1 MRSLLLISLLSIGIL
16 SARAQLQPGSI
27 VFTSVNFNC
36 DEAFNFYENTNGTW
50 SFAALQDIPAG
61 TVLFFT
67 NTGWN
72 DQTGD
77 FFTPSTERD
86 AVISLTL
93 TSTLTAGT
101 VVTFTEVMGMV
112 DGFDAIVS
120 GSFSTGTTA
129 FPRTTAFEDKGMVLM
144 RQGNT
149 AGDQILCYTTPN
161 NVWNNPTRTFI
172 TAIQF
177 TASSLQSGNPYEA
190 VSSINGWHKNPPDE
204 PATSMLPAGL
214 VNGVN
219 AVSVINPGTGVIYSG
234 YRYDCLLIE
243 GSSDALR
250 SAIYDY
256 NNWSVSGITTLPAN
270 LDPCI
275 PEFTVNSAVPVTL
288 NQFIARIG
296 DDENTVLEWSTL
308 TELNNER
315 FEILHSLDGRNFH
328 HLLTVPGKGNS
339 TVLQTYTASHVK
351 PVPGLHY
358 YQLVQYDLDGRKTSH
373 GIRTVRVRGEKLK
386 VAVYPNPVQGVA
398 TIRIGGTH
406 NGTGTLIITDVHG
419 KVIRKLTVVREQIS
433 LDMSGVPGGLYLLRY
448 QQGDEVR
455 VEKLFVR

>member
-1 MRSLLLISLLSIGIL
+1 MRSLLLISLLFIGIV

-36 DEAFNFYENTNGTW
+36 DESFNFYENTNGTW
-50 SFAALQDIPAG
+50 SFTALQDIPSG

-72 DQTGD
+72 DNTGV
-77 FFTPSTERD
+77 FFTPSPDLD

-93 TSTLTAGT
+93 SSTLTAGT
-101 VVTFTEVMGMV
+101 VVTFTEVIGMV
-112 DGFDAIVS
+112 NGLEAIIS

-129 FPRTTAFEDKGMVLM
+129 FPRTTAYDDKGMVLM
-144 RQGNT
+144 RQGNNG
-149 AGDQILCYTTPN
+149 GDQILCYTTPN

-177 TASSLQSGNPYEA
+177 TTSSLQSGNPYEA
-190 VSSINGWHKNPPDE
+190 VSSINGWHKNPPDM
-204 PATSMLPAGL
+204 PASSMLPAGL

-219 AVSVINPGTGVIYSG
+219 AVSVINPGSGIIYSG
-234 YRYDCLLIE
+234 YRYDCILIE
-243 GSSDALR
+243 GSSDALQ

-256 NNWSVSGITTLPAN
+256 NNWSVSGITTMPAN

-288 NQFIARIG
+288 NQFSARLV
-296 DDENTVLEWSTL
+296 ENDNILLEWSTV

-315 FEILHSLDGRNFH
+315 FEILHSLDGKNYQ

-339 TVLQTYTASHVK
+339 TVLQTYSALHDN
-351 PVPGLHY
+351 PVPGMQY
-358 YQLVQYDLDGRKTSH
+358 YQLVQYDLDGKKTSH
-373 GIRTVRVRGEKLK
+373 GIRTVRVYSEKLK
-386 VAVYPNPVQGVA
+386 VAVFPNPVQDVA
-398 TIRIGGTH
+398 TVRIGG
-406 NGTGTLIITDVHG
+406 NRAGTGTLTVTDMHG
-419 KVIRKLTVVREQIS
+419 KVVRKLTVVRDQIA

-448 QQGDEVR
+448 QQGNEVR